1 MEANNPLPAVS
12 QEALWYLNN
21 YILLRDYYDR
31 TISRIAAR
39 CVRKGNIAIEEYPY
53 YGYILD
59 VLEEICE
66 VGEYILKHRELYP
79 YVEKKIAGG
88 FSGFRKNLAEY
99 NEELK
104 KNASP
109 DMIKDDGADLKKMKE
124 ALGAITKEQDPT
136 IGAGMSM
143 DEVIEKLMAKQNLE
157 AVEGSSLALS
167 KEQQKPVENS
177 APPASQPQPQAVKK
191 LVKIIKPVAPQN
203 PQAVPDKVEE

>member
-88 FSGFRKNLAEY
+88 FSVFLKNLADY
-99 NEELK
+99 N
-104 KNASP
+104 
-109 DMIKDDGADLKKMKE
+109 
-124 ALGAITKEQDPT
+124 
-136 IGAGMSM
+136 
-143 DEVIEKLMAKQNLE
+143 
-157 AVEGSSLALS
+157 
-167 KEQQKPVENS
+167 
-177 APPASQPQPQAVKK
+177 
-191 LVKIIKPVAPQN
+191 
-203 PQAVPDKVEE
+203 